1 MLEEE
6 LSCVRGDG
14 TLTIRWTLSADMKP
28 ATKWRYLG
36 SCLSNYMLA
45 PLSLSRK
52 VAMAGSCTLRI
63 DSFSKL
69 KATLWSV
76 ECAAY
81 SKPLYV
87 GGSRWYLKLYPNCR
101 CRKEDC
107 VSLWLVREPDDQP
120 AMTAEFKFQF
130 QFQGVASYE
139 SDRVTYTFDRANNTN
154 HYEFEYQ
161 MTQPAKNDALI
172 IRCRLNVIPVP
183 TATIFNSDS
192 VRTPL
197 LSDMQA

>member
-1 MLEEE
+1 
-6 LSCVRGDG
+6 
-14 TLTIRWTLSADMKP
+14 
-28 ATKWRYLG
+28 
-36 SCLSNYMLA
+36 MLA
-45 PLSLSRK
+45 PLSRK

-154 HYEFEYQ
+154 HYEFEYK